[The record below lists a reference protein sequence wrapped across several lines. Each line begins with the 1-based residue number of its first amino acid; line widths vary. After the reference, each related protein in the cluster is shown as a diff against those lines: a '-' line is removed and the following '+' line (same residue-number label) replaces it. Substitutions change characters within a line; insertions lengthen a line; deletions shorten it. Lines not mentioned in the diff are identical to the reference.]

1 MSEMNSIPEV
11 ETSSDDR
18 LWAAL
23 SWLPVSPLYPIVAIL
38 MLLME
43 DKKNQPFIRQNA
55 ILALATGAILIPV
68 SVLTLGI
75 GAIGYLVFFYWA
87 YQAYQGQE
95 VRVPLVSDWI
105 ERQ

>member
-1 MSEMNSIPEV
+1 MSEFNPIPEV

-68 SVLTLGI
+68 SVFTLGL